1 MPEYRE
7 LKNRTRIS
15 TTLDNDIYRRLKEY
29 ADQSYVPITKILDQA
44 VTMYLDSKG
53 KNHQTP

>member
-15 TTLDNDIYRRLKEY
+15 STLDNDIYRRLKEY
-29 ADQSYVPITKILDQA
+29 ADKSSIPITKILDKSI
-44 VTMYLDSKG
+44 VMYLDSINNK
-53 KNHQTP
+53 